1 MDAVIKVKISE
12 LNVNLMERIKSLFQ
26 GNDEAELTIS
36 YDDKKQKYFESLN
49 RSINEFEQGT
59 NLITFNS
66 IEELEAYSN
75 IKSA

>member
-49 RSINEFEQGT
+49 RSIKEFEQGT